1 MSPFYNSYVLEQHF
15 CCIYL
20 EPIQGLCI
28 RRDFFVFGSPH
39 PLLRAGSPVGA
50 DLNPNVLELSMK
62 SEYRQ
67 AVESVIAQE
76 MKLAEVTK
84 LHADA
89 AAREK
94 QLTEALRFNQ
104 EALEQCER
112 RVAEL
117 EPANKG
123 AEELQSQIGEIN
135 ASLKFLCRELM
146 RPEA

>member
-1 MSPFYNSYVLEQHF
+1 
-15 CCIYL
+15 
-20 EPIQGLCI
+20 
-28 RRDFFVFGSPH
+28 
-39 PLLRAGSPVGA
+39 
-50 DLNPNVLELSMK
+50 MK

-94 QLTEALRFNQ
+94 QLSEALRFNQ

-112 RVAEL
+112 RVAKL
-117 EPANKG
+117 EPTNKG
-123 AEELQSQIGEIN
+123 TEELQSQIGEIN

>member
-1 MSPFYNSYVLEQHF
+1 
-15 CCIYL
+15 
-20 EPIQGLCI
+20 
-28 RRDFFVFGSPH
+28 
-39 PLLRAGSPVGA
+39 
-50 DLNPNVLELSMK
+50 MK

-76 MKLAEVTK
+76 AKLAEVAK

-94 QLTEALRFNQ
+94 QLSEALRFNQ
-104 EALEQCER
+104 ETLERYER
-112 RVAEL
+112 RVTEL
-117 EPANKG
+117 EPSNKG
-123 AEELQSQIGEIN
+123 TVELQSQISEIN

>member
-1 MSPFYNSYVLEQHF
+1 MHGEKHEFAGNPTARD
-15 CCIYL
+15 IYL
-20 EPIQGLCI
+20 DNTPLQDPQGNMSFPTPIAL
-28 RRDFFVFGSPH
+28 SWS
-39 PLLRAGSPVGA
+39 AVGA
-50 DLNPNVLELSMK
+50 DSNPNVLEFCMK

-84 LHADA
+84 FHADA

-94 QLTEALRFNQ
+94 QLSEALRFNQ
-104 EALEQCER
+104 EALEQCEC

-117 EPANKG
+117 EPTNKG
-123 AEELQSQIGEIN
+123 TEELQSQIN